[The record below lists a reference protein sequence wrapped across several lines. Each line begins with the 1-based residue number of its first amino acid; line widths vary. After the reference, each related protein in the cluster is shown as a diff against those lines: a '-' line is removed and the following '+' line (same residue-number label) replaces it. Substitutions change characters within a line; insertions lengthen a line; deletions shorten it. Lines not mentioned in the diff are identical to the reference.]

1 MTCDDVCNLPLS
13 SLLPHSG
20 AMILLDKVCRFD
32 EDSLTALA
40 TVKPGPYSQED
51 GSLPPWLGLELMA
64 QAVGAWAGCRAQI
77 AGKAVDLG
85 FLLGTRRYQCAIDKL
100 PLGAQLTVKAIR
112 SLIDSSGMAVF
123 ECTLAENEQL
133 LAEARLN
140 IYQPPNAQ
148 AFMQET
154 VS

>member
-1 MTCDDVCNLPLS
+1 MTETEPTTWPLA

-20 AMILLDKVCRFD
+20 AMILLDKVCQFD
-32 EDSLTALA
+32 EDGLTALA
-40 TVKPGPYSQED
+40 TVKPCPYSQED

-64 QAVGAWAGCRAQI
+64 QAVGAWAGCRAKQ
-77 AGKAVDLG
+77 AGKPVDLG
-85 FLLGTRRYQCAIDKL
+85 FLLGTRRYQCVIEQL
-100 PLGAQLTVKAIR
+100 PLGVELTVSAQR

-123 ECTLAENEQL
+123 ECTLSENGRL

-148 AFMQET
+148 IFMQET
-154 VS
+154 IF